1 MGVLGVSRH
10 CPSETASVC
19 ATYKMTLK
27 LANFHRYP
35 TSNANMFSTL
45 LSFTY
50 ISVLAA
56 LVVATPAASDSA
68 TDWKYSVGWDGT
80 VLDASAVGDAVG
92 PANFTASEAASH
104 LEVRFPPPVLHY
116 ADATPLSQKRTVGGV
131 YICDDV
137 HWGGKCGYA
146 VQPLYTCIKLGS
158 DWNKKISSFGPD
170 PCTFCY
176 GASGPFSIRV
186 QILTNSCL

>member
-1 MGVLGVSRH
+1 
-10 CPSETASVC
+10 
-19 ATYKMTLK
+19 
-27 LANFHRYP
+27 
-35 TSNANMFSTL
+35 MFSTL

-56 LVVATPAASDSA
+56 LAVATPAAGDSA
-68 TDWKYSVGWDGT
+68 ADWKYSVGWDGT
-80 VLDASAVGDAVG
+80 VLDASTVGAAVG
-92 PANFTASEAASH
+92 PANFTASDAASH
-104 LEVRFPPPVLHY
+104 LEVPFPPLAQDTHDV
-116 ADATPLSQKRTVGGV
+116 DATTISQKRTVGGV

-176 GASGPFSIRV
+176 GASGPFLIRT
-186 QILTNSCL
+186 QILTISFL